1 MGKPGKKKKHKKCGT
16 KIWIDIYN
24 KPTDSKRYVPFTFLH
39 SELNTKKVKRKAST
53 TFVNLLRYLKFSDYC
68 HIYYIENVVGY
79 NQKIQKN

>member
-39 SELNTKKVKRKAST
+39 SELNTKKVKKKSKHN
-53 TFVNLLRYLKFSDYC
+53 FC
-68 HIYYIENVVGY
+68 
-79 NQKIQKN
+79 